1 MDGKDIALIKALGR
15 GGSGGTS
22 GTTDHSKLINRSAAD
37 QHPMSAITGLESA
50 LDGKQPAGDY
60 LTQDDLQGATN
71 AALAQA
77 KASGD
82 FDGPQGPVGPQGEQG
97 PQGPAGPQGPKGPK
111 GDPGATYTLPIASST
126 QLGGVKP
133 VAKTDAMTQSVGV
146 DETGALWTAIVTDD
160 HINSLI
166 DTKLGVIENGYY

>member
-1 MDGKDIALIKALGR
+1 MDAKDIALIKALGR

-22 GTTDHSKLINRSAAD
+22 GTSDHTKLVNRDAAD

-82 FDGPQGPVGPQGEQG
+82 FDGPQGPVGPQGEQ
-97 PQGPAGPQGPKGPK
+97 GPK

-166 DTKLGVIENGYY
+166 DTKLGVIENGSY

>member
-60 LTQDDLQGATN
+60 LTQDDLQGAT
-71 AALAQA
+71 
-77 KASGD
+77 
-82 FDGPQGPVGPQGEQG
+82 
-97 PQGPAGPQGPKGPK
+97 
-111 GDPGATYTLPIASST
+111 YTLPIASST

>member
-1 MDGKDIALIKALGR
+1 MDAKDIALIKALGG

-22 GTTDHSKLINRSAAD
+22 DHTKLVNRDAAD

-82 FDGPQGPVGPQGEQG
+82 FDGPQGEQ
-97 PQGPAGPQGPKGPK
+97 GPK

-166 DTKLGVIENGYY
+166 DTKLGVIENGSY

>member
-1 MDGKDIALIKALGR
+1 MDAKDIALIKALGR

-22 GTTDHSKLINRSAAD
+22 DHTKLVNRDAAD

-82 FDGPQGPVGPQGEQG
+82 FDGPQGPVGPQGEQ
-97 PQGPAGPQGPKGPK
+97 GPK

-166 DTKLGVIENGYY
+166 DTKLGVIENGSY